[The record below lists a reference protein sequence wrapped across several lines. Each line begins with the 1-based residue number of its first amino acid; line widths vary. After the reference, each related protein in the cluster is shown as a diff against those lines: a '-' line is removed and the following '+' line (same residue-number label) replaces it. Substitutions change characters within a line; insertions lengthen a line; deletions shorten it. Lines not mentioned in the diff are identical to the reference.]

1 MENKEKPA
9 EETVVQKKWL
19 WTKLSFLILVVA
31 VCMGVWYSDRQYPF
45 EPVVAPL
52 PKLPPLENELAI
64 NDRLA
69 YATREFEGQLV
80 GPECVIVVKGSLYTG
95 VLNGS
100 VLKIN
105 KNGIRTFA
113 RFGPEG
119 CSSMETCGRPL
130 GLRYDESKDRLL
142 VADAYL
148 GLFAIDMQTEKVTK
162 IFPISK
168 AGVDAVKVTFFNA
181 LDLLPDGRIVLTE
194 SSQKFALHNLIGD
207 LLEGRPTGRVFLV
220 DPATG
225 DWRVLAEDLYFA
237 NGIQLHSDQQSVLV
251 AEIGMARVLR
261 IPLASGAEREI
272 FANNLP
278 GVPDNVNR
286 SPRGGYWISMAV
298 ARYQGSPTIVDLLSN
313 WPTVRKFL
321 YTVFPSNFLQYV
333 GSLKKHALIVRV
345 DENGKVLESLHDTS
359 GHIYNVVDVCEEDG
373 VLWLG
378 SYRANFIGRLEI

>member
-1 MENKEKPA
+1 
-9 EETVVQKKWL
+9 
-19 WTKLSFLILVVA
+19 
-31 VCMGVWYSDRQYPF
+31 MGVWYSDRQYPF
-45 EPVVAPL
+45 EPVVVPL

-69 YATREFEGQLV
+69 DATREFEGQLV

-181 LDLLPDGRIVLTE
+181 LDMLPDGRIVLTE

-207 LLEGRPTGRVFLV
+207 VLEGRPTGRVFLV

-225 DWRVLAEDLYFA
+225 DWRVLADGLYFA
-237 NGIQLHSDQQSVLV
+237 NGILLHSDQQSVLV

-261 IPLASGAEREI
+261 IPLASGAEREV
-272 FANNLP
+272 FADNLP
-278 GVPDNVNR
+278 GLPDNVNR
-286 SPRGGYWISMAV
+286 SPRGGYWISLPLP
-298 ARYQGSPTIVDLLSN
+298 RYEGSPSMVDLLSN

-321 YTVFPSNFLQYV
+321 YMVFPSKFLQYV

-345 DENGKVLESLHDTS
+345 DENGRVLESLHDTS
-359 GHIYNVVDVCEEDG
+359 GHIYNVADVCEEDG

-378 SYRANFIGRLEI
+378 SYRANFIGRLKI

>member
-9 EETVVQKKWL
+9 EETVVQKKWP

-31 VCMGVWYSDRQYPF
+31 VCMGVWCSDRQYPF
-45 EPVVAPL
+45 EPVVLRL

-162 IFPISK
+162 IFPINK
-168 AGVDAVKVTFFNA
+168 AEVDAVKVTFFNA

-272 FANNLP
+272 FADNLP
-278 GVPDNVNR
+278 GLPDNVNR
-286 SPRGGYWISMAV
+286 SPRGGYWISLSV
-298 ARYQGSPTIVDLLSN
+298 PRYQGSPSIVDLLSN
-313 WPTVRKFL
+313 WPTVRKSL
-321 YTVFPSNFLQYV
+321 YTVFPSKFLLYV

-359 GHIYNVVDVCEEDG
+359 GHIYNVADVCEEDG

-378 SYRANFIGRLEI
+378 SYRANFIGRLKI